1 MITIEDIEVGK
12 SFSLHG
18 IVYEIIDY
26 TSNKT
31 IVWVTGNEDGLRPYL
46 LSGIIENNAEMVCE
60 ESGEDWVP
68 CPVGDISFS
77 TEERI
82 HCRVRDSS
90 FDKWTYGK
98 LVFVSDYFC
107 DSTDHIYVTE
117 KDRWGVCEIKRKDL
131 IKFF

>member
-68 CPVGDISFS
+68 CPVADISFS

-82 HCRVRDSS
+82 HCRIRDSILCEWEES
-90 FDKWTYGK
+90 R
-98 LVFVSDYFC
+98 LVFV
-107 DSTDHIYVTE
+107 TDGTFLDKYIYVTE
-117 KDRWGVCEIKRKDL
+117 KDRWVVCEIKRKDL